1 MVSSPTGKSVVVIGG
16 STMEWEVVDGTIQT
30 PWQHWRFVP
39 NDFSDAL
46 IELSGDSIGSL
57 TWRILEQKLQCGRYE
72 HLSFQI
78 PHGGNRA
85 ILHYVRSEDL
95 LYIQVTGH
103 SPQLFDLWFD
113 K

>member
-1 MVSSPTGKSVVVIGG
+1 MISSPTGRGVVIIGG
-16 STMEWEVVDGTIQT
+16 STRCT
-30 PWQHWRFVP
+30 RCCSCFVP
-39 NDFSDAL
+39 NDYSDTL

-57 TWRILEQKLQCGRYE
+57 TWRILEQKLQCGRFE

-78 PHGGNRA
+78 PHGGNRE

-95 LYIQVTGH
+95 LYIQVSRH